1 MKYESLLLIFFLLL
15 SFLSFLP
22 SHAKEDAIIFCEE
35 GTATWCSAC
44 PNTADALHSIY
55 KSGDYEFYYVAMVSD
70 KNSKAEARL
79 AEYNIAAYP
88 TTFFDGGYQVVFGGV
103 EGEEAYR
110 EAIENCMARER
121 ANIAIH
127 LSVTWEGNGNIGIN
141 ISIQNKE
148 GKAYE
153 GNLKAYVVEPTSRWK
168 DHDGNPY
175 NFGFLDF
182 AFNEDVIIQKDEQ
195 IDKSK
200 IWNATQA
207 GYQGVERENI
217 MVIAVLFSKDAH
229 TKYSDPPANNH
240 EFNAHYV
247 DAVAVAKPLKD
258 APPQTKIILKPPSV
272 IGYRNA
278 TFSWSGSDDFTPQQ
292 DILYSYMLAG
302 YDAKWSAWSN
312 EKEKTYENIP
322 DGTYTFM
329 VKSKDNIGQEG
340 NIASWKF
347 TVDTSPPSVISTKPK
362 PNSINVAVY
371 SSVSII
377 FSFDMERESVEKAIE
392 INPNLPYTTHWSGK
406 REIIITPKD
415 KWEYDTTYTIT
426 IHKGARRTSGQEMQ
440 EYTFSFETEGKDTT
454 PPRILSTIPPNEG
467 KIKAGKDIT
476 IIFSEPMDTSFFTRA
491 FHIEPWIPY
500 HIEWEMNDTHLYI
513 IPKEW
518 ESGIYKILI
527 TTYASDKHGN
537 RLNENYTFIFEI
549 SSPSIISTSPS
560 NGEKEVPISTNI
572 TITFSEK
579 MDKKSVESSLTIS
592 PQTAFEIKWDGNKL
606 ILHPSKPLQYEKEY
620 VVKISKNAKN
630 MYNISLEND
639 YIFSFLTEEKTP
651 EREIEETPSFTTILS
666 FLAIFLILLRKFSEK
681 IY

>member
-1 MKYESLLLIFFLLL
+1 
-15 SFLSFLP
+15 
-22 SHAKEDAIIFCEE
+22 
-35 GTATWCSAC
+35 
-44 PNTADALHSIY
+44 
-55 KSGDYEFYYVAMVSD
+55 
-70 KNSKAEARL
+70 
-79 AEYNIAAYP
+79 
-88 TTFFDGGYQVVFGGV
+88 
-103 EGEEAYR
+103 
-110 EAIENCMARER
+110 
-121 ANIAIH
+121 
-127 LSVTWEGNGNIGIN
+127 
-141 ISIQNKE
+141 
-148 GKAYE
+148 
-153 GNLKAYVVEPTSRWK
+153 
-168 DHDGNPY
+168 
-175 NFGFLDF
+175 
-182 AFNEDVIIQKDEQ
+182 
-195 IDKSK
+195 
-200 IWNATQA
+200 
-207 GYQGVERENI
+207 
-217 MVIAVLFSKDAH
+217 
-229 TKYSDPPANNH
+229 
-240 EFNAHYV
+240 
-247 DAVAVAKPLKD
+247 
-258 APPQTKIILKPPSV
+258 
-272 IGYRNA
+272 
-278 TFSWSGSDDFTPQQ
+278 
-292 DILYSYMLAG
+292 
-302 YDAKWSAWSN
+302 
-312 EKEKTYENIP
+312 
-322 DGTYTFM
+322 
-329 VKSKDNIGQEG
+329 
-340 NIASWKF
+340 
-347 TVDTSPPSVISTKPK
+347 
-362 PNSINVAVY
+362 
-371 SSVSII
+371 
-377 FSFDMERESVEKAIE
+377 
-392 INPNLPYTTHWSGK
+392 LPYTTHWSGK

-426 IHKGARRTSGQEMQ
+426 IHEGARRTSGQEMQ

-537 RLNENYTFIFEI
+537 RLNENYIFIFEI